1 MTRDVSIAP
10 RNGRSADGSNS
21 RTGGRS
27 RVLNVQGSILKGI
40 YRPLITLWY
49 FVLPGQEAFGSHLMF
64 LLTDGKNKLP
74 VAIHFVSRSTA
85 LQEFTTLN

>member
-49 FVLPGQEAFGSHLMF
+49 FVLPGQETFGSHLMF
-64 LLTDGKNKLP
+64 LLTDGKY
-74 VAIHFVSRSTA
+74 
-85 LQEFTTLN
+85 LQHYTLSQDVQHYKNSQH